1 MYTPCLGRE
10 VAPVQG
16 WKLAVPM
23 PSRFEPSASP
33 HRSRPPRGPAGITWP
48 MRQLT
53 ANLGLGLAAYVRFS
67 FCPWGTPPPKYVSF
81 PNYIGFRGSSQGRRA
96 LSHVCKR
103 CCCQRNGVV
112 RFGTEVF
119 RSQAY
124 STRS

>member
-67 FCPWGTPPPKYVSF
+67 FCSWGDPPLRSMYL
-81 PNYIGFRGSSQGRRA
+81 FRIISASEVPARVAVHFRMCA
-96 LSHVCKR
+96 K
-103 CCCQRNGVV
+103 GVV
-112 RFGTEVF
+112 ASGM
-119 RSQAY
+119 AW
-124 STRS
+124 